1 MPLFLKHGGH
11 GQSGLPWSEA
21 TRTLRQSVHVCA
33 CVRAHACAM
42 SGVCVCVRVW
52 VHVCTRMHP
61 RVHDLH
67 LCARAVAC
75 GACACVLCAHAS
87 LSPKPNFTKE
97 KAALIIIPPPPPP
110 PSTKLHGRLCAVGQ
124 LLSRKAR
131 ISQTEPE
138 LQSPSRST
146 R

>member
-1 MPLFLKHGGH
+1 MPFFLKHGGH

-21 TRTLRQSVHVCA
+21 ARTLRQSVHVCA
-33 CVRAHACAM
+33 RAHACAM
-42 SGVCVCVRVW
+42 SGVCVRVW

-67 LCARAVAC
+67 LCARVVAC

-97 KAALIIIPPPPPP
+97 KAALIIIPPPPTPP
-110 PSTKLHGRLCAVGQ
+110 VNKITRPSVRRGPTTYYLLLTTFYLLHTAYD
-124 LLSRKAR
+124 
-131 ISQTEPE
+131 
-138 LQSPSRST
+138 LQRCKRPFE
-146 R
+146 